1 MSPGG
6 DRLVVRGGRA
16 METRVARLARGLT
29 LRREATHYPGG
40 TPAQAI
46 SESKFV
52 KLTPWILEEGPS
64 VSAEERHFHPFAVL
78 KMTPGNDL
86 GDRPSGRASRL
97 IGVC

>member
-78 KMTPGNDL
+78 KMTAC
-86 GDRPSGRASRL
+86 RRR
-97 IGVC
+97 GVDQITARGGVE